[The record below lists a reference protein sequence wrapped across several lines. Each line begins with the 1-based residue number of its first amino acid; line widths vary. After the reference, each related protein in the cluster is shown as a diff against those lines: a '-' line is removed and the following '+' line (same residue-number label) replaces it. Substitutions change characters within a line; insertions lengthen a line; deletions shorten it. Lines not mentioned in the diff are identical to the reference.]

1 MLYMAMYVN
10 LLSSVYQLFKNLI
23 DIRVLFNQ
31 QNFCTKT
38 QKYVF
43 HVECNFVLSSVS
55 CCSSLKQ
62 FIAPRMVMISRIGL
76 LPERTVQQ
84 FHENLQHKTECVT

>member
-1 MLYMAMYVN
+1 MNKEV
-10 LLSSVYQLFKNLI
+10 S
-23 DIRVLFNQ
+23 FNQ
-31 QNFCTKT
+31 QNFPPKL
-38 QKYVF
+38 KSMFF
-43 HVECNFVLSSVS
+43 HIECNFVLLSLSS
-55 CCSSLKQ
+55 CSSLKQ